1 MKVNSNAEML
11 PLEHKTGAFC
21 NTFDLHL
28 AIIGTENQ
36 FLDFLRVTV
45 LHRFYC
51 SLQNVA
57 DINYVM
63 EKVYAAHFCDMW
75 GLLM

>member
-1 MKVNSNAEML
+1 M
-11 PLEHKTGAFC
+11 
-21 NTFDLHL
+21 
-28 AIIGTENQ
+28 
-36 FLDFLRVTV
+36 TV

-75 GLLM
+75 GSFDVNYILIDCKLLQSGCILALILPTIEYIFC